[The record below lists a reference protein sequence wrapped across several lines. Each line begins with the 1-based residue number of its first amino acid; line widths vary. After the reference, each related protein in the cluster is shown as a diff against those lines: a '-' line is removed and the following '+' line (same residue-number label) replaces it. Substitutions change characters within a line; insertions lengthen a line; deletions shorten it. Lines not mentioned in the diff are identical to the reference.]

1 MSNSALGPEVKA
13 SDKIWALASGAESRQ
28 QIQRFFC
35 VKLRDACML
44 QNHREGASK
53 LDSGAERGSPRRLL
67 GHMSIKLSFSE
78 CEVV

>member
-28 QIQRFFC
+28 QSQRFFY
-35 VKLRDACML
+35 VKHCHACML

-53 LDSGAERGSPRRLL
+53 SDSGGERGSPRRLS

-78 CEVV
+78 REVV